1 MKTNR
6 RDLPLGAYLRVS
18 TAAQAESGIGL
29 NVQRKAIEDAAAGQG
44 LTLGRWFEDAGRSAA
59 RADNRPGLQAALRH
73 ILHSSAWNVL
83 PCHAS
88 AARRGGCSRDRA
100 ILVT

>member
-44 LTLGRWFEDAGRSAA
+44 LTLGRWFEDAGRSGA
-59 RADNRPGLQAALRH
+59 RADNRPGLQAALGTSF
-73 ILHSSAWNVL
+73 I
-83 PCHAS
+83 
-88 AARRGGCSRDRA
+88 RA
-100 ILVT
+100 QSGTSD